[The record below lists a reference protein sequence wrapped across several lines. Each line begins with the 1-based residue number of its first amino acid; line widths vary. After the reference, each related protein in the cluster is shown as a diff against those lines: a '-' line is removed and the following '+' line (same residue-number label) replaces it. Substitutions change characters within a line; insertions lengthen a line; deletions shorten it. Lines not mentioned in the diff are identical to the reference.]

1 VSTLHENPTR
11 GPDSTPPSRDLMSP
25 RPGVRELLFPTED
38 AASQV
43 QVELRDQFQQ
53 AMRVLGVVTII
64 LPLSGFLSLQV
75 ADLARLA
82 VFPPSARAVTD
93 ATSISS
99 IILGITVFFLAKR
112 VTTPAQGRAVL
123 FVFAVLSATLLIR
136 QELLI
141 REDSPMTS
149 AVVTF
154 LLVIAVAPFRPREA
168 LGLGVVLT
176 LVFVLVNA
184 IYPAAHVGADERASR
199 LFTGTV
205 PLLVLTATGAVLSGV
220 LYQHR
225 AHIARVRAE
234 RERLREKLEE
244 VADVAEVSPVPT
256 MRFHLSGELLWA
268 NPAALHYARK
278 VGAPDRDIKDYLP
291 PGFRQRIPEATSA
304 SHTQMVTSYEA
315 HGRFFTVNYKPVPG
329 AEEFI
334 VTLTDVTAET
344 RAQRKAERFA
354 EELKKAQVKLV
365 QTEKM
370 ASLGNLVAG
379 VAHEINT
386 PLGAMKS
393 NNQVLQRSLERLP
406 DAEPE
411 RQLKL
416 QDSMRQLLDVNH
428 EAIARID
435 GIVDSL
441 RRFARLDQ
449 SERGKVELVG
459 ELENTLRLVQHELRG
474 RIQIHKAFETVPE
487 LACYPNQLNQVF
499 MNLIVNAIQAIEG
512 EGEVFLE
519 VQNAPGAIVV
529 RVRDTGCGIAPHHLP
544 KIFDPGFTTKGV
556 GVGTGLGLSIVHR
569 IVEDHRGRIDVE
581 SEVGVGSTFTVTL
594 PLDATV
600 PP

>member
-1 VSTLHENPTR
+1 MGGGGCYHPAEAEPVVISR
-11 GPDSTPPSRDLMSP
+11 VQRPSLGD
-25 RPGVRELLFPTED
+25 LLFAAED
-38 AASQV
+38 GGPQV
-43 QVELRDQFQQ
+43 QAELRDQFQQ

-64 LPLSGFLSLQV
+64 LPLSGWLSLQL
-75 ADLARLA
+75 ADLARFA
-82 VFPPSARAVTD
+82 VFPPAVRAVTD
-93 ATSISS
+93 ATSLST
-99 IILGITVFFLAKR
+99 IILGVTVFLLAKR

-136 QELLI
+136 QELLV
-141 REDSPMTS
+141 REDGPMTS

-168 LGLGVVLT
+168 LALGVVLT
-176 LVFVLVNA
+176 LVFVAVNA
-184 IYPAAHVGADERASR
+184 LYPAAHVGADERASR
-199 LFTGTV
+199 LFAGTV
-205 PLLVLTATGAVLSGV
+205 PLMVLTATGAVLSGV

-225 AHIARVRAE
+225 AHIARARAE
-234 RERLREKLEE
+234 GERLREKLAE

-268 NPAALHYARK
+268 NPAAQHYARK

-291 PGFRQRIPEATSA
+291 PGFRDRIPEATSA

-393 NNQVLQRSLERLP
+393 NNQVLVRSMERMP
-406 DAEPE
+406 DADPE
-411 RQLKL
+411 RRDKL
-416 QDSMRQLLDVNH
+416 MESMRQLLEVNH
-428 EAIARID
+428 QAIGRID

-449 SERGKVELVG
+449 SERGKVDLRA
-459 ELENTLRLVQHELRG
+459 ELENTLTLVRHELRG
-474 RIQIHKAFETVPE
+474 RIEIHKHFDDVPE

-499 MNLIVNAIQAIEG
+499 MNLIVNAIQSIEG
-512 EGEVFLE
+512 EGHVYLD
-519 VQNAPGAIVV
+519 VKSVPGAIEVE
-529 RVRDTGCGIAPHHLP
+529 VRDTGSGISPQHLP

-569 IVEDHRGRIDVE
+569 IVEDHRGRIDVH
-581 SEVGVGSTFTVTL
+581 SELGVGSTFTVHL
-594 PLDATV
+594 PLDATS

>member
-1 VSTLHENPTR
+1 MTSKTQ
-11 GPDSTPPSRDLMSP
+11 

-38 AASQV
+38 SASQV

-53 AMRVLGVVTII
+53 AMQVLGVVSII

-75 ADLARLA
+75 ADLAHVA
-82 VFPPSARAVTD
+82 VFPAAVRSVTD
-93 ATSISS
+93 ATSVSS
-99 IILGITVFFLAKR
+99 IILGITVFLLAKR
-112 VTTPAQGRAVL
+112 VTTPAQGRTVL
-123 FVFAVLSATLLIR
+123 FVFAVLSASLLIR
-136 QELLI
+136 QELLV
-141 REDSPMTS
+141 REDGPMTS

-168 LGLGVVLT
+168 LALGLVLT
-176 LVFVLVNA
+176 VVFVGINA
-184 IYPAAHVGADERASR
+184 LYPASHVGTDERASR
-199 LFTGTV
+199 LLAGTV
-205 PLLVLTATGAVLSGV
+205 PMLVLTATGAVLSGV

-234 RERLREKLEE
+234 RERLREKLAE

-291 PGFRQRIPEATSA
+291 PGFKDRIPEATA
-304 SHTQMVTSYEA
+304 VSHTQMVSSYEA

-329 AEEFI
+329 ADEFI

-354 EELKKAQVKLV
+354 DELKKAQVKLV

-406 DAEPE
+406 EAEAE
-411 RQLKL
+411 RRDKL
-416 QDSMRQLLDVNH
+416 VESMGQLLDVNH
-428 EAIARID
+428 QAIARID

-449 SERGKVELVG
+449 SERGKVDLVA

-474 RIQIHKAFETVPE
+474 RVEIHKEFEAVPE

-499 MNLIVNAIQAIEG
+499 MNLIVNAIQSIEG
-512 EGEVFLE
+512 EGHIYLE
-519 VQNAPGAIVV
+519 VKSLPGAIVV
-529 RVRDTGCGIAPHHLP
+529 RVRDTGCGIAPQHLA

-569 IVEDHRGRIDVE
+569 IVEEHRGRIDVQ
-581 SEVGVGSTFTVTL
+581 SEVGVGSTFTVQL
-594 PLDATV
+594 PLDATT